1 MLNGL
6 SNEIIPYSTT
16 QYISGTAL
24 EYRHWNTVVS
34 VELIVY
40 ITNTSEPVLKPIY
53 ELLFGVQNSLK
64 FFYFCV

>member
-1 MLNGL
+1 MG
-6 SNEIIPYSTT
+6 
-16 QYISGTAL
+16 AL

-34 VELIVY
+34 VELIVC